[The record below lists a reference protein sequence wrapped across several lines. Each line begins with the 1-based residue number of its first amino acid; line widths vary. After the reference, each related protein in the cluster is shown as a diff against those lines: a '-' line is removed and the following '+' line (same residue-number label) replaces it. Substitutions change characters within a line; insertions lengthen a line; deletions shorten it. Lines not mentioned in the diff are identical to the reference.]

1 MNLRASP
8 SWRTSWAHIDAMLSL
23 GDTVLI
29 PKPGQDKSHLW
40 VLVTAVNPKSGEVII
55 VNFTT
60 ERPHS
65 DKTVVIQQGEH
76 RFVDRPTVVFYSD
89 ARFTKLAS
97 LESAVNQGIANQ
109 HDPLNPALLKR
120 VQEGLL
126 QSPLTP
132 AKIRT
137 AFTEARLQGL
147 A

>member
-1 MNLRASP
+1 
-8 SWRTSWAHIDAMLSL
+8 MLAL

-29 PKPGQDKSHLW
+29 PKPGQEKSHLW
-40 VLVTAVNPKSGEVII
+40 VLVTAVDPQSGEVII

-60 ERPHS
+60 QRPHS
-65 DKTVVIQQGEH
+65 DKTVIIQQGEH

-89 ARFTKLAS
+89 ARFTSLAS
-97 LESAVNQGIANQ
+97 LEAAVNQGIANQ

-126 QSPLTP
+126 KSPLTP
-132 AKIRT
+132 AKIKT
-137 AFTEARLQGL
+137 AFGEAQRLGR